1 MVLFRLRCGVPHVIR
16 AIGADR
22 LAHLGQHQHRVT
34 FTRAEVFQVQRHAQI
49 LAHMKRP
56 GQQQGRC
63 RCGQQALGHASVT
76 LLLHGEHRRHLR
88 FGQQAAMGLA
98 DVVQ

>member
-1 MVLFRLRCGVPHVIR
+1 M
-16 AIGADR
+16 
-22 LAHLGQHQHRVT
+22 
-34 FTRAEVFQVQRHAQI
+34 QRHAQV

-56 GQQQGRC
+56 GQQQGWR
-63 RCGQQALGHASVT
+63 RRRQQALGHASVA

-88 FGQQAAMGLA
+88 FGQHAAMGLA